1 MQRARHT
8 TVSAP
13 SLKAELL
20 LLSVVGREALS
31 EPFEYKLEFL
41 VNETLDAFP
50 LLGQPMQLSMLL
62 DDGSTREVNGLASNF
77 SMLGEHGRF
86 VRYEARLRP
95 SLWLL
100 ANTRNCRIFQGKDVP
115 SVALEILSEHGLTE
129 VQNALTVKYPAREYL
144 VQYRESDL
152 AFVQRIL
159 EHEGIYYYFEH
170 HDGKH
175 VLVLA
180 DALSAHSEAS
190 GYEKVPYYAPLE
202 SKMRERDHIDGWFVS
217 RRIVP
222 AGYAANGFNFERA
235 GSKPFTG
242 GRRQAETPVEMGE
255 VFDYPGYLTAQDQA
269 DEHARIRL
277 EELQV
282 ESETVRG
289 SGDARGLRAGS
300 LFTLSGYPRD
310 DQNKRYLLVETRYE
324 LVVDSYE
331 SVREAKSEEQ
341 CRVEFVA
348 IDATRPYRPPLR
360 TRKPVVDGPQ
370 TAVVVGPGDQEIWT
384 DDYGRVKLQ
393 FPWDRYGQA
402 DQNSSCWVRVAQ
414 LWAGS
419 GFGGMH
425 VPRIGQEV
433 IVDFLEG
440 DPDKPIVVGR
450 VYNADNMPPYALPGS
465 RTQSGIKSRSVKNGL
480 PDNANEIRFE
490 DQRGQEELYVQAER
504 DLNAV
509 VKNDQST
516 SVGVKQTVSVGT
528 MQIVSVGTEQVV
540 SVGTNQTLSV
550 GANRTASVGAAD
562 SAMVGGARDVTVM
575 QADTLTTK
583 GHRTATHDAGRTVT
597 VKGSDQETV
606 NAGDK
611 TTTVHGAYAIDADS
625 YAVDSRGSFLL
636 SCPSGSVSAGPPGDK
651 SAGAPASI
659 VSVIA
664 TDALVLQC
672 GENSI
677 TITKQGISISSPNNV
692 AAFVGDNALDLSK
705 EGSLLAGTRT
715 VVTSDGDTDIS
726 GNKVNLL
733 KAAKR
738 KAQSA

>member
-31 EPFEYKLEFL
+31 EPFEYTLELL
-41 VNETLDAFP
+41 VSENLDAFP
-50 LLGQPMQLSMLL
+50 LLGQPMQLKVLL
-62 DDGSTREVNGLASNF
+62 DDGTAREFNGIVSNF
-77 SMLGEHGRF
+77 AMLGEHGRF

-95 SLWLL
+95 ALWLL
-100 ANTRNCRIFQGKDVP
+100 SNTWNCRIFQGKDVP
-115 SVALEILSEHGLTE
+115 SVALEILSEHGLTD
-129 VQNALTVKYPAREYL
+129 VRNALTAKYPAREYL

-152 AFVQRIL
+152 QFVQRIL
-159 EHEGIYYYFEH
+159 EHEGIYYFFEH
-170 HDGKH
+170 HEGKH

-180 DALSAHSEAS
+180 DALAAHSEAS

-202 SKMRERDHIDGWFVS
+202 SKMRERDHVDGWFVS

-222 AGYAANGFNFERA
+222 AGYAANGFNFTRA
-235 GSKPFTG
+235 GSKAYTG
-242 GRRQAETPVEMGE
+242 SRRQAETTAEKGE
-255 VFDYPGYLTAQDQA
+255 VFDYPGYLDAQGQA
-269 DEHARIRL
+269 DEHARVRL

-282 ESETVRG
+282 EYETVRG

-310 DQNKRYLLVETRYE
+310 DQNKRYLLLETRYE

-331 SVREAKSEEQ
+331 SVNEAKHEQQ

-348 IDATRPYRPPLR
+348 IDATRPYRPARR
-360 TRKPVVDGPQ
+360 TRKPVVEGPQ
-370 TAVVVGPGDQEIWT
+370 TAVVVGPSDQEIWT

-393 FPWDRYGQA
+393 FPWDRFGQS

-419 GFGGMH
+419 GFGGIH

-450 VYNADNMPPYALPGS
+450 VYNADNMPPYALPS
-465 RTQSGIKSRSVKNGL
+465 NRTQSGIKSRSVNNGL

-504 DLNAV
+504 DLNVV

-516 SVGVKQTVSVGT
+516 SVGVKQTLSVGT
-528 MQIVSVGTEQVV
+528 LQMASIGTEQIV
-540 SVGTNQTLSV
+540 SVGTNQTMSV

-562 SAMVGGARDVTVM
+562 STLVGGARDVTVM

-583 GHRTATHDAGRTVT
+583 GVRTATHDAGRSVT
-597 VKGSDQETV
+597 VKSFDQETI
-606 NAGDK
+606 NGGDK
-611 TTTVHGAYAIDADS
+611 STTVHGAYVIDADS
-625 YAVDSRGSFLL
+625 YGLDSRGSFSL

-651 SAGAPASI
+651 SGGPASV

-677 TITKQGISISSPNNV
+677 TITKEGISISSPNNV

-738 KAQSA
+738 KAKSA